1 MLIKMEH
8 PQRDELTIVGS
19 PIKMSRTPVEYKLA
33 PPTLGQHTK
42 TVLGR
47 FLSSDELQKLSQ
59 QGVIE

>member
-1 MLIKMEH
+1 
-8 PQRDELTIVGS
+8 
-19 PIKMSRTPVEYKLA
+19 
-33 PPTLGQHTK
+33 LGQHTK